1 FRQVEKGDG
10 EMRVYLDGDGRHE
23 RADVVADVRVV
34 AQTPV
39 TVHAGTFND
48 AVQIDATMTIVI
60 SLTKDRRVITSR
72 DRITSWF
79 ARGVGLVKYVEEIE
93 APPVLE
99 TRGEVTHVS
108 EELESYA
115 LKRAVG
121 LASSA
126 FLPGRRSVSLAARRP
141 TRGTY

>member
-1 FRQVEKGDG
+1 
-10 EMRVYLDGDGRHE
+10 M
-23 RADVVADVRVV
+23 
-34 AQTPV
+34 
-39 TVHAGTFND
+39 TVPAGTFND

-93 APPVLE
+93 APPVQE
-99 TRGEVTHVS
+99 TRGEVTYVS

-121 LASSA
+121 GGL
-126 FLPGRRSVSLAARRP
+126 
-141 TRGTY
+141 